1 MCIHNLLG
9 TCMNNLDIFCFTSVA
24 RTRSFSITARELM
37 ISQQAVS
44 RRIKGLEEELG
55 FPLFLRNFQNVQLT
69 DAGEMMLSY
78 FLERNKL
85 LDPFFHG
92 PGCHADQMEL
102 SIGCNQWIGCPD
114 WFQAALDRFSQRSPE
129 VGLFVHDLTA
139 DETQDALNN
148 DRLDM
153 LLTTRYA
160 SAFLPVSWRVEPVS
174 EEPIFLMGGSRFDRS
189 ELTAAPHPFIAA
201 YAGEKSEGAVR
212 ERLLA
217 DCRKLGMQAGTIEV
231 LPDMGSVCLN
241 VLLTRALA
249 FVVNRRPLA
258 DNPDY
263 SIFSVGTSA
272 TCVLCYPFRSKNPLV
287 KNFLNA
293 IRAGEGLP

>member
-1 MCIHNLLG
+1 
-9 TCMNNLDIFCFTSVA
+9 MNNLDIFCFTSVA

-85 LDPFFHG
+85 LDPFMHR
-92 PGCHADQMEL
+92 PDCHADQTEL
-102 SIGCNQWIGCPD
+102 SIGCSQWLGCPD
-114 WFQAALDRFSQRSPE
+114 WFQAALDRFLQCSPGA
-129 VGLFVHDLTA
+129 GLFVHDLTA
-139 DETQDALNN
+139 DETRDALNN
-148 DRLDM
+148 DRLDI

-160 SAFLPVSWRVEPVS
+160 SAFLPVSWKVEPVS
-174 EEPIFLMGGSRFDRS
+174 EEPIFLMGGSQFDQS
-189 ELTAAPHPFIAA
+189 GLKSVPHPFIAA
-201 YAGEKSEGAVR
+201 FAGEKNEGAVR

-217 DCRKLGMQAGTIEV
+217 DCGRLGVQAGTIEV
-231 LPDMGSVCLN
+231 LPVMGSVCLN
-241 VLLTRALA
+241 ILLTKALA
-249 FVVNRRPLA
+249 FVVNRRPLE

-263 SIFSVGTSA
+263 SILPIGRSA

-287 KNFLNA
+287 ATFLEA
-293 IRAGEGLP
+293 IHAGEELP